1 MHGGCNSIEYPDNY
15 LIMKNSCVLYKIES
29 LTDRNQDGVLA
40 TINNAKRHYRP
51 EPTTS
56 SASTSASATAY
67 PSNVIPSTAVPLSGS
82 SSLIGSAALFV
93 CFC

>member
-1 MHGGCNSIEYPDNY
+1 
-15 LIMKNSCVLYKIES
+15 MKNSCVLYKIES

-56 SASTSASATAY
+56 SASASATAY

>member
-1 MHGGCNSIEYPDNY
+1 MSEAERTSDQQVENRDEIGLSVY
-15 LIMKNSCVLYKIES
+15 SV
-29 LTDRNQDGVLA
+29 NQDGVLA

-56 SASTSASATAY
+56 SASASASATAY
-67 PSNVIPSTAVPLSGS
+67 TSNVIPSTAVPLSGS

>member
-1 MHGGCNSIEYPDNY
+1 
-15 LIMKNSCVLYKIES
+15 MKNSCVLYKIES

-56 SASTSASATAY
+56 SASASASASATAY

>member
-1 MHGGCNSIEYPDNY
+1 MYGGCNSIEYPDNY

-51 EPTTS
+51 E
-56 SASTSASATAY
+56 STSAPVSVSAAAY

-82 SSLIGSAALFV
+82 SSLIGSAAVFV